1 MKSRLLLC
9 LLVVCAL
16 TSYAGFGPKN
26 FVQPVPLSVAAAGD
40 TIYIPGGT
48 LSGGEN
54 AGLLESTINADTNA
68 NGTRKNVNRVY
79 ALNRGQYY
87 FMVAPI
93 NVTNPTGT
101 LTICGI
107 ASTFGTTKPIIL
119 ITPVNPSNPVGSNR
133 TYGSVKMDGVHF
145 QGQQTNNTTNGIIWY
160 LGTQNKLPQVLTI
173 NNCLFEFCSV
183 DLFDATNETGAIGG
197 WPNGAKFF
205 ITNSYF
211 RNFFFSGQWWGSRV
225 FQCKHPIDTCWVEN
239 CTVTTGG
246 LTFLQ
251 QNDIIDFLYFNH
263 NTLINQHKYWMLSPY
278 RHVAFIT
285 NNIFTN
291 QNWVGEDTN
300 VTNSGQDPDKFFMST
315 INIDTNNATN
325 GLQVQP
331 KYWVGGDSTK
341 ISPLLG
347 FSHMR
352 VYVSDNVN
360 FYDPRLTTGYYTN
373 AKYTI
378 QIRGAAAIPS
388 YLNWAG
394 SGSGP
399 WAIGNMP
406 GQWMNARTTAIFAQW
421 APPAGGFVHKR
432 TTTTDPNLTTPSI
445 ATAAIIDTM
454 AVWNQSQWGD
464 ARFPSS
470 GILTSKYIYGD
481 YSPTTLPGIV
491 GGVKRDDITTGAAGI
506 TKFTDL
512 TENFSQ
518 STVISAID
526 NLPVGAL
533 IWDDTKF
540 AAYSSSADWALVQNK
555 YLSEGGMPLSVG
567 PAPDGPVSFSLHQN
581 YPNPFNPTTV
591 IEFSVPQTGNVDLKV
606 FNVLGQEVASLQH
619 GVLPA
624 GLHSVTF
631 DASRLASGVYL
642 YKITAG
648 SFSSTKKMLLL
659 K

>member
-1 MKSRLLLC
+1 MLLC

-48 LSGGEN
+48 LVGGEN
-54 AGLLESTINADTNA
+54 TGLLESTINADTNA

-87 FMVAPI
+87 FQVAPI

-119 ITPVNPSNPVGSNR
+119 ISPVNPSNPVGSNR
-133 TYGSVKMDGVHF
+133 TYGSIKMDGIHF
-145 QGQQTNNTTNGIIWY
+145 QGQQTNATTNGIIWY
-160 LGTQNKLPQVLTI
+160 CGTQNKLKQRLTI
-173 NNCLFEFCSV
+173 NNCLFEFCNT

-197 WPNGAKFF
+197 WPNGASFF

-225 FQCKHPIDTCWVEN
+225 FQCKHPIDTCWIEN

-251 QNDIIDFLYFNH
+251 QNDLIDFLYFNH

-278 RHVAFIT
+278 RHVMFIT

-300 VTNSGQDPDKFFMST
+300 VTNSGQDPDKIFMST

-325 GLQVQP
+325 GLLVQP
-331 KYWVGGDSTK
+331 KYWVGGDSTQ

-360 FYDPRLTTGYYTN
+360 FYDPRLATGYYNN
-373 AKYTI
+373 AKYTLAFKS
-378 QIRGAAAIPS
+378 QTSLPS
-388 YLNWAG
+388 YLTWAG
-394 SGSGP
+394 NNNTP
-399 WAIGNMP
+399 FPIQNVP
-406 GQWMNARTTAIFAQW
+406 GQWKNARTAAIFAQW
-421 APPAGGFVHKR
+421 APPAGGFVEKR
-432 TTTTDPNLTTPSI
+432 TTTADPNLTTNSI
-445 ATAAIIDTM
+445 ASASIIDSM
-454 AVWNQSQWGD
+454 AVWNQSKWGD
-464 ARFPSS
+464 PRYTTS
-470 GILTSKYIYGD
+470 GITSSKYIYGD
-481 YSPTTLPGIV
+481 YDPTTLPGIQ
-491 GGVKRDDITTGAAGI
+491 GGVKTDAMTSGAAGI
-506 TKFTDL
+506 SKFTDL

-526 NLPVGAL
+526 ALPVGAL
-533 IWDDTKF
+533 IWDDTKL
-540 AAYSSSADWALVQNK
+540 AAYNSAAVWTQVQNK
-555 YLSEGGMPLSVG
+555 YLSEGGLPLSVG
-567 PAPDGPVSFSLHQN
+567 PVADGPVKFSLAQN
-581 YPNPFNPTTV
+581 YPNPFNPSTV
-591 IEFSVPQTGNVDLKV
+591 IEFSVPNTGNVDLKV
-606 FNVLGQEVASLQH
+606 YNVLGQVVATLQH
-619 GVLPA
+619 GILTA
-624 GLHSVTF
+624 GQHSVTF
-631 DASRLASGVYL
+631 DASRLSTGVYL

-648 SFSSTKKMLLL
+648 SFTSTKKMLLL